1 MAMGR
6 TWVGAIGIGCMA
18 FVLGACGAGN
28 GVSSEPPPPVN
39 VMTSCLRSEGAVVK
53 PLEAGDAG
61 ELIGAQTPDGDLI
74 FIFNLS
80 DPDLSARATQA
91 LEAIGREN
99 SDYGAMRVFSVNH
112 SSTLVGIVGIKK
124 LNHGAVLPKS
134 DRLARRCA
142 TGTHAEVGIPA

>member
-1 MAMGR
+1 MA
-6 TWVGAIGIGCMA
+6 
-18 FVLGACGAGN
+18 
-28 GVSSEPPPPVN
+28 
-39 VMTSCLRSEGAVVK
+39 SCLRSEGAVVK

-80 DPDLSARATQA
+80 DPRLSTKATRA

-99 SDYGAMRVFSVNH
+99 SDYGAMRIFSVNH

-124 LNHGAVLPKS
+124 LNHGAVSPKS
-134 DRLARRCA
+134 DSLATKCA
-142 TGTHAEVGIPA
+142 TQTHAHVGIPA